1 MGRWGYRRQNRHRL
15 SKNGLWNLRPKRP
28 IKASMQIKLLI
39 FSGCIQQEP
48 VKKYVIDYKYEEK
61 KSHDWKSSQKRL
73 GFENGTN
80 TKNGGLNQ
88 GAF

>member
-1 MGRWGYRRQNRHRL
+1 MTRWGYRRQNRHRL

-48 VKKYVIDYKYEEK
+48 VKKYVIDYKYDEK
-61 KSHDWKSSQKRL
+61 KAMIGNPPRKGQVLKMKPTRIMV
-73 GFENGTN
+73 
-80 TKNGGLNQ
+80 
-88 GAF
+88 A